1 MGTGLVVPDLQ
12 AENVWDLKFTGV
24 SDTHALFRPPS
35 RATELPRMLQSCTAK
50 LEEFTQQQ
58 ARHSAHRRVLT
69 AQLGARPG
77 HQSRPACCCQQP
89 SKQRWHP
96 LVASYILLCL
106 TDLRFSARGPASWPS
121 RVWKLANIL
130 QPAAVQQA
138 KHPKDNSLEA
148 PLTHL
153 GVSTGPARRASSA
166 SKLPSMVLPAAVKA
180 SSSSP

>member
-1 MGTGLVVPDLQ
+1 M
-12 AENVWDLKFTGV
+12 
-24 SDTHALFRPPS
+24 
-35 RATELPRMLQSCTAK
+35 
-50 LEEFTQQQ
+50 
-58 ARHSAHRRVLT
+58 
-69 AQLGARPG
+69 
-77 HQSRPACCCQQP
+77 
-89 SKQRWHP
+89 
-96 LVASYILLCL
+96 ASYILLCL
-106 TDLRFSARGPASWPS
+106 TDLRFSAGPASWPS